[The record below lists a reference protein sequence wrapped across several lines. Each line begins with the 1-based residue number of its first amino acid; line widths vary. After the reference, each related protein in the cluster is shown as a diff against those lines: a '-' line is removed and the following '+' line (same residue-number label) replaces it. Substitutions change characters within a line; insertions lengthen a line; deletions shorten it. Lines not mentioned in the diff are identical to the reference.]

1 MAAEFCDGTTAGILS
16 FFHIE
21 NSAGLLK
28 RNGTEHLVKEKATT
42 LYDILIYGWY
52 LLLLYSYCVLLKS
65 IEMQGLMKPP
75 P

>member
-28 RNGTEHLVKEKATT
+28 CNGTEHLVKK
-42 LYDILIYGWY
+42 
-52 LLLLYSYCVLLKS
+52 
-65 IEMQGLMKPP
+65 KP
-75 P
+75 